1 MAFLGGYSED
11 FDLDDDGI
19 LRDSVESGG
28 HWMDCI
34 IDNKT
39 GGILIDDDGIVR
51 DDFDIL
57 SKHGSSTHWTDSGLG
72 GDKQSSTPSTLRQ
85 LDLQSYDF
93 EDVSRNFDES
103 NINISDLEASK
114 DDLSFDNDFGDTEDR
129 SRGRI
134 TPKGN
139 RSGLSSRSSFDH
151 SLNYDE
157 TFDGDD
163 QKGDNQ
169 KQDLFGEEYY
179 RQLQELGVLVDEDDF
194 ANPRDSLQE
203 FENLETHYSRDYD
216 GDGAAR
222 DEIEEFLRQDG
233 PDATRESMD
242 IELPDQGVRNSERKL
257 YESHGF
263 DSFDQRQFEINEG
276 KRTRPNTASSTRTI
290 SSRSFPEISPE
301 EALELYTERIQSL
314 DHDNDSIRF
323 EQSQSQRTDQS
334 DDDEENDDEIF
345 FVTSQ
350 ENDGDSPKPA
360 KMPAYDIENKPSLTP
375 QRKNKKQSGQLSD
388 DSRSVTPQGHSQD
401 YDDESD
407 RSRSVTP
414 QAKELNQDN
423 NGYQSNDERFDSLTQ
438 VTRLD
443 SRNKTQSESDTFR
456 PDSALSELSSAASE
470 SRSVRPKTSKSQ
482 GKPPMQQ
489 KGGMSHARSQES
501 FFDHET
507 GSFKKLEKG
516 PKRLLPKPSPI
527 EENQPLKVKSKSA
540 TNLNAMGPVKPTHMT
555 LSEIRNINIDDP
567 IIDLQDID
575 KSEPK
580 SNASD
585 VPKGELTQKLKQESN
600 KRQQATQLV
609 RQLQS
614 DYDKLLSKYALAEL
628 TIDQMRLGAK
638 ISIHANSPTPSQATS
653 GSLQSAQHL
662 HMLQLAGGHRGSL
675 TSASPSVATPNVFF
689 PESQPQDGS
698 ESRMPQHRG
707 TSPALLPRSDS
718 TNSMDSTST
727 PRGDVEEPGGIAN
740 DAEKVKLGLMF
751 QTRNLDERMQSFQTL
766 LANDENQ
773 LTVEEQESVFDKI
786 RTDHEKLRRDY
797 LQSKEDY
804 NVLRRSTAT
813 GLDVAFDQEKELEG
827 ELFKLGMKFDEIHE
841 KVEENLKEKSAK
853 RQPFQKKHQESGDS
867 TLENSM
873 DVDPSTEN
881 IKKKMEG
888 ISAGND
894 LLEPKRDSEFDK
906 KLEHLHEEYNALMD
920 RYRRLK
926 QMAKTPEREK
936 EIDNLVKKLR
946 KICKEEPDIFKLP
959 SDLQPG
965 YDTPS
970 SQKAIKSET
979 VHTQQTLGTRPK
991 SSENFDTSESIKPPS
1006 PEKRK
1011 LPQPKLD
1018 KSPAKSYEILTASE
1032 TWSLAESIDR
1042 WAQSKE
1048 AHEERRR
1055 MSKSQDNLNSS
1066 MASNRS
1072 YRSEDRDGDS
1082 RYDDLDSGLQN
1093 KHRSGS
1099 YSSLSSRGRH
1109 TPDFSSHD
1117 RGSPVPSLPRPQ
1129 RHDYPDRERR
1139 DRRELKK
1146 SVESL
1151 RASTTSL
1158 ATDSGIDS
1166 VHTPKSRMKKPEG
1179 GSTTSLQDSGISE
1192 HEGGAT
1198 GGHSGPSSPLSKLPG
1213 PGKFKQM
1220 TGRRELDTDSGF
1232 IGSMVGSEVSA
1243 GNLSSRRQPP
1253 QSPLRLR
1260 HPGEM
1265 PNQRPSSRQS
1275 NRSEDSARATTP
1287 RSARSVASSRS
1298 SRRTPTK
1305 AFPLPE
1311 TKQTEN
1317 EARAKTPSKEER
1329 KTPSRS
1335 DSRTKTR
1342 EQQLQTSGRSRDFT
1356 DDSYTS
1362 VTESEMSFD
1371 SDMRGQR
1378 HRPSSRNTSQ
1388 RNIEKI
1394 MEDSEEEQYSI
1405 DPTLNETTD
1414 LNLSWITSDSE
1425 RPSIKQSKR
1434 QDSTKQTPK
1443 KAQETSKSGSKVT
1456 PQGGRGQ
1463 TTQLGKGQAQARG
1476 RDGRRFGEMTDES
1489 TTSTMSTRDITQD
1502 LTQDTTQD
1510 SYTSDETTPRSVIE
1524 RERKQAKLKQQ
1535 SRPNQETKTKR
1546 APSPA
1551 TEVAPPQRVTTPL
1564 KASRSE
1570 VHPKKILDS
1579 TLDSS
1584 PEPPRIERQAALK
1597 PKYVDRSIGSGS
1609 EETILASDAE
1619 TAATGA
1625 TRGSANSARIK
1636 LLSDEI
1642 GKLREEFVRAN
1653 NERANQQQVLPPP
1666 PALPQQQQN
1675 QYYDQYFDPTE
1686 DPLAFMRGPRRRANS
1701 FSGHGGRDWDYD
1713 WTLPN
1718 VNRDGDIPLGYA
1730 AADAYASPRHKQ
1742 KHEESPAEESRTRG
1756 RNRLRRRI
1764 HQRNSG
1770 TQHYPEQNG
1779 YESDQSPTRAQ
1790 AEEVQTSPSKVQGH
1804 YGYYTPQQNTAS
1816 PAQQNIQVRSPGQL
1830 QPGRRVFGSQP
1841 NLAYTGYQPPPPPR
1855 STASGSTRS
1864 ASQTS
1869 STRPLRQTLYS
1880 YAANPTQNRAG
1891 YNQSEIKPPPYG
1903 HHRQRQY
1910 ASDDICLNDGQTQ
1923 FIPNGATDIQNVQ
1936 NEGGIYTSSCPICG
1950 SSSYHSHGDFVYP
1963 PEDHRVPLGY
1973 IVHDGRQI
1981 VDSVQVPIYSLPPNV
1996 ATPTPRPFSS
2006 RSFRSPLPFRIY
2018 KAPPQLKPHLLP
2030 INIPKKIIIPQVT
2043 FQSPPP
2049 ARNQPMA
2056 ASHDAVHQPIIEMD
2070 SPAEEGA
2077 QPRTRARSKSW
2088 GRSGRIR
2095 HYSPDGR
2102 IRSRYFVREF
2112 GNDESDSAE
2121 SEEEV
2126 APRRRSRSVG
2136 RRRLRHGRKYRRVRG
2151 EEEYESDR
2159 GSGSLNLKK
2168 SKSQPNVQE
2177 PAEELKGGNHSPEEK
2192 ISAAGEDDLNRS
2204 LRLVSE
2210 IDELTHKMMD
2220 TVSGELAVMRR
2231 GKEFGSSVW

>member
-1 MAFLGGYSED
+1 
-11 FDLDDDGI
+11 
-19 LRDSVESGG
+19 
-28 HWMDCI
+28 MDCI

-39 GGILIDDDGIVR
+39 GGILIDDEGIVR
-51 DDFDIL
+51 DDFDLL

-114 DDLSFDNDFGDTEDR
+114 DDLSFDADFDDTGDK
-129 SRGRI
+129 SRGRL

-157 TFDGDD
+157 ILDHGISQGED
-163 QKGDNQ
+163 K

-179 RQLQELGVLVDEDDF
+179 RQLQELGVLVDEEDF

-203 FENLETHYSRDYD
+203 FENLETNYSRDYD
-216 GDGAAR
+216 NDETR
-222 DEIEEFLRQDG
+222 DEIEDFLNQDG

-242 IELPDQGVRNSERKL
+242 IELPENNGRHAEVKVF
-257 YESHGF
+257 ESHGF
-263 DSFDQRQFEINEG
+263 DSFDHRQFEVNEG

-301 EALELYTERIQSL
+301 EALELYTERLQTL
-314 DHDNDSIRF
+314 DHDNDSITF
-323 EQSQSQRTDQS
+323 EQTQSQRTDHS
-334 DDDEENDDEIF
+334 DTEDINDDEIF
-345 FVTSQ
+345 FVASQ
-350 ENDGDSPKPA
+350 ENDGESPKPA
-360 KMPAYDIENKPSLTP
+360 KMPAYDNENKPSLTP
-375 QRKNKKQSGQLSD
+375 QKRNKNISGQHSD
-388 DSRSVTPQGHSQD
+388 DSRSNTPQGQTLD

-414 QAKELNQDN
+414 QADDNNQEN
-423 NGYQSNDERFDSLTQ
+423 NGYQSNDERFVDSLTQ
-438 VTRLD
+438 VSRLD

-470 SRSVRPKTSKSQ
+470 SRSARPKMSKSQ

-507 GSFKKLEKG
+507 GMFKKLEKG
-516 PKRLLPKPSPI
+516 PKRLLPKPSPVD
-527 EENQPLKVKSKSA
+527 ENQPLKVKSKSA
-540 TNLNAMGPVKPTHMT
+540 TNLNVMGPVKPTHMT

-567 IIDLQDID
+567 LLDLQDFD

-580 SNASD
+580 SSASD
-585 VPKGELTQKLKQESN
+585 VPKGELTQKLKQESS
-600 KRQQATQLV
+600 KRQQATHLV

-662 HMLQLAGGHRGSL
+662 QMLQLGGAHRGSI
-675 TSASPSVATPNVFF
+675 TSASPSMSQQNVFF
-689 PESQPQDGS
+689 PENQPQDGS

-707 TSPALLPRSDS
+707 TSPALLPRSES

-740 DAEKVKLGLMF
+740 DAEKVKLGLLF
-751 QTRNLDERMQSFQTL
+751 QTRNLDERMQSFQAL
-766 LANDENQ
+766 LGDNQ
-773 LTVEEQESVFDKI
+773 LTVEEQEGVFDKI

-804 NVLRRSTAT
+804 NVLRRSTPA

-841 KVEENLKEKSAK
+841 KVDENLKEKSAQ
-853 RQPFQKKHQESGDS
+853 RQPFQKKHQESGTSPD
-867 TLENSM
+867 TSM
-873 DVDPSTEN
+873 DVDPATEN
-881 IKKKMEG
+881 VKKKMEG

-894 LLEPKRDSEFDK
+894 LLEPKRDSEFDN
-906 KLEHLHEEYNALMD
+906 KLKHLHEEYNALMD

-946 KICKEEPDIFKLP
+946 KICKEEPEIFRLP

-965 YDTPS
+965 NDTPR

-979 VHTQQTLGTRPK
+979 AHTQKTGNVGT
-991 SSENFDTSESIKPPS
+991 SDSVKPPTS
-1006 PEKRK
+1006 EKRK
-1011 LPQPKLD
+1011 LPQPKSDKAPAKVTD

-1048 AHEERRR
+1048 AADEERRQ
-1055 MSKSQDNLNSS
+1055 MSKSTDNLNSS

-1072 YRSEDRDGDS
+1072 FRSDRGGDYHDETDS
-1082 RYDDLDSGLQN
+1082 RLQN
-1093 KHRSGS
+1093 RHRSGS

-1117 RGSPVPSLPRPQ
+1117 RESPVPSLPRPR
-1129 RHDYPDRERR
+1129 RHDFPDRERR

-1146 SVESL
+1146 SMESL
-1151 RASTTSL
+1151 RASTNSL

-1166 VHTPKSRMKKPEG
+1166 VYTPKSRTKKPDC

-1198 GGHSGPSSPLSKLPG
+1198 GGQSGQSSPLSKLPG

-1253 QSPLRLR
+1253 QSPVRLR
-1260 HPGEM
+1260 QPGDM

-1275 NRSEDSARATTP
+1275 NRSEDSARGTTP
-1287 RSARSVASSRS
+1287 RSARSVASSKS

-1311 TKQTEN
+1311 SQPTEN
-1317 EARAKTPSKEER
+1317 EARAKTPNKEER
-1329 KTPSRS
+1329 RTPSRS
-1335 DSRTKTR
+1335 DSKAKTR
-1342 EQQLQTSGRSRDFT
+1342 EQQLQTSGRSRDYT

-1371 SDMRGQR
+1371 SEMRGR
-1378 HRPSSRNTSQ
+1378 RSKPNSRNTSL
-1388 RNIEKI
+1388 RNIDKI
-1394 MEDSEEEQYSI
+1394 MEDSEEDQYSI

-1425 RPSIKQSKR
+1425 RPSTVQSKR
-1434 QDSTKQTPK
+1434 KEKIQATPK
-1443 KAQETSKSGSKVT
+1443 KSQESSKSGSKVT
-1456 PQGGRGQ
+1456 TKQGRGQ
-1463 TTQLGKGQAQARG
+1463 SQQQGRGQSQTPTRG
-1476 RDGRRFGEMTDES
+1476 GDRRRGEMTDES
-1489 TTSTMSTRDITQD
+1489 TTSTMSTRDVTQD
-1502 LTQDTTQD
+1502 MTQDTTQD

-1546 APSPA
+1546 GPSPA
-1551 TEVAPPQRVTTPL
+1551 MEMAPPPRNTTPV
-1564 KASRSE
+1564 KAARSE
-1570 VHPKKILDS
+1570 VHPKRLLDS

-1584 PEPPRIERQAALK
+1584 PERPRAEPRRALK
-1597 PKYVDRSIGSGS
+1597 PKYVDRSIGSGG

-1619 TAATGA
+1619 TAASGA

-1642 GKLREEFVRAN
+1642 GKLREEFVKAN
-1653 NERANQQQVLPPP
+1653 NEKTLQQPLAPP
-1666 PALPQQQQN
+1666 PALPQQQQD

-1718 VNRDGDIPLGYA
+1718 VHRDGDIPLGYA
-1730 AADAYASPRHKQ
+1730 AADAYATPRHKHKQ
-1742 KHEESPAEESRTRG
+1742 EEPPVEESRTRG
-1756 RNRLRRRI
+1756 RHRLRRRI
-1764 HQRNSG
+1764 HQRSMG
-1770 TQHYPEQNG
+1770 TQHIPDQNG
-1779 YESDQSPTRAQ
+1779 YESDQSPTRVH
-1790 AEEVQTSPSKVQGH
+1790 AEEVQASPNKVQGH
-1804 YGYYTPQQNTAS
+1804 YGYYSPQQSAGVPT
-1816 PAQQNIQVRSPGQL
+1816 QQNIQVKSPVNM

-1869 STRPLRQTLYS
+1869 SSRPLRQTLYS

-1891 YNQSEIKPPPYG
+1891 YNQTEIQPPPYG
-1903 HHRQRQY
+1903 HHRHRQY
-1910 ASDDICLNDGQTQ
+1910 ASDDIRVNDGQTR
-1923 FIPNGATDIQNVQ
+1923 FIPNGASDIHSAQS
-1936 NEGGIYTSSCPICG
+1936 EGGIYTSSCPMCG

-1981 VDSVQVPIYSLPPNV
+1981 VESIQVPVYSLPPNE
-1996 ATPTPRPFSS
+1996 APPTPRPLSS
-2006 RSFRSPLPFRIY
+2006 QSFRSSLPFRMY
-2018 KAPPQLKPHLLP
+2018 KAPPHIKPHLFP
-2030 INIPKKIIIPQVT
+2030 INIPKKITPSHVT
-2043 FQSPPP
+2043 FQTPPP
-2049 ARNQPMA
+2049 ARNQPMTVI
-2056 ASHDAVHQPIIEMD
+2056 HDAENEPIIEMD
-2070 SPAEEGA
+2070 SPFEESPE
-2077 QPRTRARSKSW
+2077 PRTRARSRSW
-2088 GRSGRIR
+2088 GRAGRIR

-2102 IRSRYFVREF
+2102 VRRSRYFVREF
-2112 GNDESDSAE
+2112 GNVESESAD
-2121 SEEEV
+2121 SEEEE

-2136 RRRLRHGRKYRRVRG
+2136 RRRMRHGRKYRRVRG

-2159 GSGSLNLKK
+2159 GSQSLSLKK
-2168 SKSQPNVQE
+2168 SRKKKKRSKSQPNINDA
-2177 PAEELKGGNHSPEEK
+2177 AEETKGDNPSPDIK

-2204 LRLVSE
+2204 LRLVGE

-2220 TVSGELAVMRR
+2220 TVSGELAMSRR
-2231 GKEFGSSVW
+2231 RKDFGSSVW

>member
-11 FDLDDDGI
+11 FELDDDGI
-19 LRDSVESGG
+19 LRDSVES
-28 HWMDCI
+28 
-34 IDNKT
+34 

-51 DDFDIL
+51 DDFDLL

-72 GDKQSSTPSTLRQ
+72 GDKPSSTPSTLRQ
-85 LDLQSYDF
+85 LDLQSYPSF

-103 NINISDLEASK
+103 NVNISDLEASK
-114 DDLSFDNDFGDTEDR
+114 DDLSFDADFNDIGDR
-129 SRGRI
+129 SHGRI

-157 TFDGDD
+157 TFDEGD
-163 QKGDNQ
+163 QKQNSQ

-216 GDGAAR
+216 DGEGR
-222 DEIEEFLRQDG
+222 DEIEEFLQQGSADKH
-233 PDATRESMD
+233 RESMD
-242 IELPDQGVRNSERKL
+242 FELPDQGVRNSEDKL
-257 YESHGF
+257 FETQGF
-263 DSFDQRQFEINEG
+263 DVFDQSNFEINEG

-301 EALELYTERIQSL
+301 EALELYTERLQSL
-314 DHDNDSIRF
+314 DHQDPDSLSIPF
-323 EQSQSQRTDQS
+323 EQSQSQRTEHS
-334 DDDEENDDEIF
+334 DDEDENNDEIF
-345 FVTSQ
+345 FVASQ
-350 ENDGDSPKPA
+350 DNDGDSPKPA
-360 KMPAYDIENKPSLTP
+360 KMPAYDNENKPSVTP
-375 QRKNKKQSGQLSD
+375 QRKHKRKTDHSSD
-388 DSRSVTPQGHSQD
+388 DSRSVTPQGQNQS

-414 QAKELNQDN
+414 QADQFNQEN

-456 PDSALSELSSAASE
+456 PDSALSEISSAASE
-470 SRSVRPKTSKSQ
+470 SRSVRPKMSKSQ
-482 GKPPMQQ
+482 GKPPMHE
-489 KGGMSHARSQES
+489 KGGLSHARSQES

-516 PKRLLPKPSPI
+516 PKRLLPKPGTG
-527 EENQPLKVKSKSA
+527 EENQALKIKSKSA
-540 TNLNAMGPVKPTHMT
+540 TNLNSLIGPVKPTHMS
-555 LSEIRNINIDDP
+555 LSEIRNIHIDDP
-567 IIDLQDID
+567 ILDLQDID

-580 SNASD
+580 SGASD
-585 VPKGELTQKLKQESN
+585 VPKGELTKKLKQESS
-600 KRQQATQLV
+600 KRQQATHLV
-609 RQLQS
+609 RQLQA

-662 HMLQLAGGHRGSL
+662 QMLQLANVQRGSI
-675 TSASPSVATPNVFF
+675 TSASPQTATTNVFF
-689 PESQPQDGS
+689 PETPGQDASDRMSQQ
-698 ESRMPQHRG
+698 RG

-740 DAEKVKLGLMF
+740 DAEKVKLGLLF

-766 LANDENQ
+766 LGENQ
-773 LTVEEQESVFDKI
+773 LTVEEQENVFDKI

-804 NVLRRSTAT
+804 NVLRRSTPA

-853 RQPFQKKHQESGDS
+853 RQPFQQKHQDNGDS
-867 TLENSM
+867 TDNSM

-881 IKKKMEG
+881 MKKKIG
-888 ISAGND
+888 VSAGND
-894 LLEPKRDSEFDK
+894 LLEPKHDSDFDK
-906 KLEHLHEEYNALMD
+906 RLKQLHEEYNGLMD

-946 KICKEEPDIFKLP
+946 KICKEEPEVFRLP
-959 SDLQPG
+959 VDLKPG
-965 YDTPS
+965 NDSPS
-970 SQKAIKSET
+970 SKKALKSET
-979 VHTQQTLGTRPK
+979 VRTQESSGTRPK
-991 SSENFDTSESIKPPS
+991 ASENLETPDSNKPPS

-1011 LPQPKLD
+1011 LPQPKAE

-1042 WAQSKE
+1042 WVQSKE
-1048 AHEERRR
+1048 AHEERKE
-1055 MSKSQDNLNSS
+1055 MSRSHDNLNAS

-1072 YRSEDRDGDS
+1072 YRSDDREGDGRYPDEQDS
-1082 RYDDLDSGLQN
+1082 RLQN

-1109 TPDFSSHD
+1109 TPDHSSHD
-1117 RGSPVPSLPRPQ
+1117 RNSPVPSLPRPR

-1139 DRRELKK
+1139 ERRELKK
-1146 SVESL
+1146 
-1151 RASTTSL
+1151 R
-1158 ATDSGIDS
+1158 
-1166 VHTPKSRMKKPEG
+1166 PEG

-1198 GGHSGPSSPLSKLPG
+1198 GGQSGHSSPLSKLPG

-1260 HPGEM
+1260 HPDDM

-1275 NRSEDSARATTP
+1275 NRSEDSARVTTP
-1287 RSARSVASSRS
+1287 RSARSAASSKS

-1305 AFPLPE
+1305 AFPLTE
-1311 TKQTEN
+1311 SKQTEN
-1317 EARAKTPSKEER
+1317 EARAKTPVKEEQR
-1329 KTPSRS
+1329 TPSRS

-1342 EQQLQTSGRSRDFT
+1342 EQQTSQRPRDYT

-1362 VTESEMSFD
+1362 VTESEMSYD
-1371 SDMRGQR
+1371 SDMR
-1378 HRPSSRNTSQ
+1378 HRKSKPSSRNTSQ
-1388 RNIEKI
+1388 RNIDKI
-1394 MEDSEEEQYSI
+1394 MEDSEEE
-1405 DPTLNETTD
+1405 
-1414 LNLSWITSDSE
+1414 
-1425 RPSIKQSKR
+1425 RPSTRQSKSRDVTKQSQRK
-1434 QDSTKQTPK
+1434 T
-1443 KAQETSKSGSKVT
+1443 QEASKSGSKVT
-1456 PQGGRGQ
+1456 EPTNRGK
-1463 TTQLGKGQAQARG
+1463 TQARG
-1476 RDGRRFGEMTDES
+1476 SDRRRGNEMTDES
-1489 TTSTMSTRDITQD
+1489 TTSTMSRTRDTTQD

-1524 RERKQAKLKQQ
+1524 RERKQARLKQQ
-1535 SRPNQETKTKR
+1535 SRPNQETRTKR
-1546 APSPA
+1546 APSPV
-1551 TEVAPPQRVTTPL
+1551 TEVAPPQNVTTPL
-1564 KASRSE
+1564 KAARSE
-1570 VHPKKILDS
+1570 VHPNKLLDS

-1584 PEPPRIERQAALK
+1584 PERPSVETKEASK
-1597 PKYVDRSIGSGS
+1597 PIYVDRSIGSGS

-1619 TAATGA
+1619 TAAT
-1625 TRGSANSARIK
+1625 RGSVNSARLK

-1653 NERANQQQVLPPP
+1653 NEKAQQQQQTPTLPPP
-1666 PALPQQQQN
+1666 PPPQQQN

-1730 AADAYASPRHKQ
+1730 AADAYASPRHKH
-1742 KHEESPAEESRTRG
+1742 KTEEPEQESRTRG

-1764 HQRNSG
+1764 HQRNTG
-1770 TQHYPEQNG
+1770 TQHYSEQNG

-1790 AEEVQTSPSKVQGH
+1790 VEDVQGSPSKVQGH
-1804 YGYYTPQQNTAS
+1804 YGYYTSQQQNTAA
-1816 PAQQNIQVRSPGQL
+1816 PMQQNNQTPSPGHL

-1864 ASQTS
+1864 VSQTS
-1869 STRPLRQTLYS
+1869 SSRPLRQTLYS

-1891 YNQSEIKPPPYG
+1891 HSRPEFQPPTYG
-1903 HHRQRQY
+1903 STQQRHY
-1910 ASDDICLNDGQTQ
+1910 ASDDIHVNDGQTR
-1923 FIPNGATDIQNVQ
+1923 FIPNGATDAHSVQ
-1936 NEGGIYTSSCPICG
+1936 SEGGIYTSSCPLCG
-1950 SSSYHSHGDFVYP
+1950 SSSYHTHGDFVYP
-1963 PEDHRVPLGY
+1963 PADHRVPLGY
-1973 IVHDGRQI
+1973 LVHDG
-1981 VDSVQVPIYSLPPNV
+1981 SAGP
-1996 ATPTPRPFSS
+1996 
-2006 RSFRSPLPFRIY
+2006 
-2018 KAPPQLKPHLLP
+2018 
-2030 INIPKKIIIPQVT
+2030 
-2043 FQSPPP
+2043 
-2049 ARNQPMA
+2049 
-2056 ASHDAVHQPIIEMD
+2056 
-2070 SPAEEGA
+2070 
-2077 QPRTRARSKSW
+2077 RARSRSW
-2088 GRSGRIR
+2088 GRAGRIR

-2102 IRSRYFVREF
+2102 VRSRYFVREF
-2112 GNDESDSAE
+2112 GSVESDSAE
-2121 SEEEV
+2121 SEEDE
-2126 APRRRSRSVG
+2126 PRRRSRSVG

-2151 EEEYESDR
+2151 EDEYESDR
-2159 GSGSLNLKK
+2159 GSLSL
-2168 SKSQPNVQE
+2168 
-2177 PAEELKGGNHSPEEK
+2177 
-2192 ISAAGEDDLNRS
+2192 SAAGEDDLNRS
-2204 LRLVSE
+2204 LRLVGE
-2210 IDELTHKMMD
+2210 IDELTQKMMD
-2220 TVSGELAVMRR
+2220 TVSGELARSRR
-2231 GKEFGSSVW
+2231 RKDFGSSVW